1 MGLYVC
7 VCKRIS
13 SHTNTAR
20 ETGWGKC
27 EIFVQCKYPYT
38 PTHSRLLSCL
48 SSCYCCLRSKN
59 TTTSVF
65 GGRKKKKIKI
75 KLMSGTPCSGLRC
88 TALFTRAQ
96 SSEARPGKSA
106 STTMTSSALICL
118 FFSVAV
124 IISSSVGAAETD
136 LPHVE

>member
-1 MGLYVC
+1 VQIPLHTDTVVCSVAYRRATAASGLKIRQPV
-7 VCKRIS
+7 
-13 SHTNTAR
+13 
-20 ETGWGKC
+20 
-27 EIFVQCKYPYT
+27 
-38 PTHSRLLSCL
+38 L
-48 SSCYCCLRSKN
+48 
-59 TTTSVF
+59 F
-65 GGRKKKKIKI
+65 GGRKKKKKEI

-124 IISSSVGAAETD
+124 IMSSSVGAAETD